1 MKLKNQSAAVL
12 QDALALKL
20 VTSEDLEISRRCKA
34 LLLAMKVDP
43 AVPNRSSIAQQ

>member
-1 MKLKNQSAAVL
+1 VAVL

-34 LLLAMKVDP
+34 MLISMKVDP
-43 AVPNRSSIAQQ
+43 AVERAPVIAKSVAHH